1 MKGRDLIAASVG
13 AVVATALAGTVAWA
27 AIPDAGGVVHT
38 CYSKGQ
44 GTWRP
49 IDFPAESC
57 RAGETQLDV
66 NQKGVKGDTGPQG
79 PEGPPGP
86 KGDKGDQGIQGLQG
100 IQGPKGDQGQQ
111 GLQGDKGDQG
121 IQGPKGDQGVQG
133 PKGDPGSQ
141 GPAGPGGVSGWEIV
155 SIRPQV
161 GPFSFGGGVATCPAG
176 KVVIGGGVDSDE
188 ILDNDYYSIVESHP
202 YGNNGWRGT
211 VGNTDLAN
219 SAFPRIYAICAAV
232 S

>member
-1 MKGRDLIAASVG
+1 MSRRDVIVAAAG
-13 AVVATALAGTVAWA
+13 AVVATALAGSVAWA
-27 AIPDAGGVVHT
+27 AIPDAGLVIHT
-38 CYSKGQ
+38 CYSKAQ

-49 IDFPAESC
+49 IDYPTETC
-57 RAGETQLDV
+57 RGGETQLDF
-66 NQKGVKGDTGPQG
+66 NQKGLKGDTGLQ
-79 PEGPPGP
+79 GPPGP
-86 KGDKGDQGIQGLQG
+86 KGDKGDKGDQGIQGL
-100 IQGPKGDQGQQ
+100 KGDQGE
-111 GLQGDKGDQG
+111 KGDQG
-121 IQGPKGDQGVQG
+121 IQGPKGDT
-133 PKGDPGSQ
+133 

-155 SIRPQV
+155 SVRPQV

-188 ILDNDYYSIVESHP
+188 IADTDYYSIVESHP
-202 YGNNGWRGT
+202 YGSNAWRGT